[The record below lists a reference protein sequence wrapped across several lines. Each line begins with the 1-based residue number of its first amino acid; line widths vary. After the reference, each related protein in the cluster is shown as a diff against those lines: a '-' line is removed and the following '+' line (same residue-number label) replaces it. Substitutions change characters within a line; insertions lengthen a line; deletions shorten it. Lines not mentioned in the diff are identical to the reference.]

1 MRETIAKRRGGDLN
15 LKIFENQLFQ
25 YIATIKMGV
34 VLKFEAKRSISFDFV
49 AYSVIKDFE

>member
-1 MRETIAKRRGGDLN
+1 MRPLLSGGEGGLN
-15 LKIFENQLFQ
+15 LKSFENQLFQ

-34 VLKFEAKRSISFDFV
+34 VLKFEAKRSISFDFI